1 MNIKF
6 CENCGKEHDGTYA
19 SGRFC
24 NKSCSKSFIAKQ
36 VKNRKNNL
44 PNSKIDLDKLYT
56 TNIKEKRWQC
66 SYCGE
71 CFGTRNLLFQHTK
84 ENHASFDENGK
95 RLIWNKGLTC
105 ETSTVMKQLVAKKVK
120 RYRDGELIGSF
131 KGRHHSSESKKLISQ
146 KLSINNKGGRCKWY
160 TVNGQKVQGT
170 WEKSVAEVLTLQG
183 IKWSKIRT
191 HELSH
196 KYIDNNGKTH
206 TYTPDFYLP
215 DYNLVLEVKG
225 HWWGNDKQK
234 MKWVREQNPNSNIVI
249 IDKDIYENI
258 VSNQSIDILINNEN
272 LLLDN
277 YIF

>member
-1 MNIKF
+1 MSIKF

-24 NKSCSKSFIAKQ
+24 SKSCSKSFIAKQ

-44 PNSKIDLDKLYT
+44 PTSKIDLDKLYA

-71 CFGTRNLLFQHTK
+71 CFGTRKLLFQHTK

-95 RLIWNKGLTC
+95 RLVWNKGLTC

-131 KGRHHSSESKKLISQ
+131 KGRHHSSESKNLISQ

-170 WEKSVAEVLTLQG
+170 WEKSVAEILTLQG
-183 IKWSKIRT
+183 IKWFKIRT
-191 HELSH
+191 HKLSH